1 MQEQIDNYLNYLQ
14 NELSS
19 SQNTVA
25 AYRNDLGQFYR
36 FISEPARVPLGM
48 VSTNGL
54 VPNDWSEVTRT
65 NLIAFLNHLGERQY
79 TTTSIARK
87 TAAVKS
93 FFRYLTDQALI
104 RDDPAERLEPPKVRK
119 TPPRS
124 LTPAQ
129 VSQLLAL
136 PASSDKMEALR
147 DNAMLQTLYATG
159 MRVSEMVAL
168 NVDDVDQNGTVRCIG
183 RGGRERLIPLGE
195 SARQALGTY
204 MNGARNAIVRSKE
217 EQALFVNHRG
227 VRLTRQGFWLIL
239 KNYARKA
246 GLSEDITP
254 QTLRHSIAVHL
265 LKNNADLKSIQE
277 LLGHASITTTQVY
290 VQMAADGQREE
301 QVPAKA

>member
-25 AYRNDLGQFYR
+25 AYRNDLKQFYR
-36 FISEPARVPLGM
+36 FILEPTRTPLG
-48 VSTNGL
+48 VISSNGL
-54 VPNDWSEVTRT
+54 TPKEWSDVTRT
-65 NLIAFLNHLGERQY
+65 NLVAFLNHLGERQY

-87 TAAVKS
+87 AAAVKS

-104 RDDPAERLEPPKVRK
+104 RKDPTERLEPPKVRK
-119 TPPRS
+119 APPRS

-129 VSQLLAL
+129 VKQLLAL
-136 PASSDKMEALR
+136 PASSDRLEALR

-168 NVDDVDQNGTVRCIG
+168 NVVDVDQNGTVRCIG

-195 SARQALGTY
+195 SARQALDTY
-204 MNGARNAIVRSKE
+204 LNGARNTIVRSPE

-254 QTLRHSIAVHL
+254 QTLRHSVAVHL
-265 LKNNADLKSIQE
+265 LDNNADLKSIQE
-277 LLGHASITTTQVY
+277 LLGHASITTTQIY
-290 VQMAADGQREE
+290 VQVAADRRQEK